1 MGLLVECPKCKTR
14 NSPKNNQCK
23 CGVHLKKLG
32 HKNYWIEYYN
42 DRDERKRERIGPS
55 KDAAEQRLRSILK
68 ARTEGRHI
76 DVDKT
81 SKLNLTQLIEWY
93 LQLPEVKSKASYERD
108 RKSAKNLLRIL
119 GSLLKV
125 RELNAGLLESYQHVR
140 LSEPSPKCIGQKIS
154 PATVNR
160 EIACLKT
167 AFSKALKYNLIKT
180 DPLIGL
186 KLLPENNVREEL
198 LSQDQFHRLLDE
210 CPEHIRPIVLV
221 AYYTGMRK
229 SELLNLTWNE
239 VDIEQG
245 FIRLKAEQTKTRTRR
260 SIPMHPSVC
269 SLLKTIPRAIH
280 IPNVFLLNG
289 KPIREIKNGFK
300 SACKRAGLDNFTF
313 HDLRHCAINN
323 LRLAGNDYFKIMSM
337 SGHKTTNVFKRYN
350 TVTEMELQTMT
361 WPEEHSDQGS
371 IDTYMDT

>member
-14 NSPKNNQCK
+14 NSPKKDKCK
-23 CGVHLKKLG
+23 CGLHLKKQG

-42 DRDERKRERIGPS
+42 DRGERKRERIGPS
-55 KDAAEQRLRSILK
+55 KDAAEQRFRSILK

-76 DVDKT
+76 DVDK
-81 SKLNLTQLIEWY
+81 SSRMNLSQLMEWY
-93 LQLPEVKSKASYERD
+93 LRLPEVVSKASYERD

-119 GSLLKV
+119 GASLKV
-125 RELNAGLLESYQHVR
+125 GELNIGLLESYQHVR
-140 LSEPSPKCIGQKIS
+140 LSEPSPKYLGQAIR

-167 AFSKALKYNLIKT
+167 AFSKAVKYNFIKT
-180 DPLIGL
+180 DPLIKL

-198 LSQDQFHRLLDE
+198 LSQDQFERLLAE
-210 CPEHIRPIVLV
+210 CPEHIRPIVIV

-239 VDIEQG
+239 VHIEQG

-260 SIPMHPSVC
+260 SIPMHPSVR
-269 SLLKTIPRAIH
+269 SLFKKIPRAIH
-280 IPNVFLLNG
+280 VPNVFLLNG
-289 KPIREIKNGFK
+289 KPIREIKNGFR

-350 TVTEMELQTMT
+350 TVTEMELQTIS
-361 WPEEHSDQGS
+361 WPEENMGQGK